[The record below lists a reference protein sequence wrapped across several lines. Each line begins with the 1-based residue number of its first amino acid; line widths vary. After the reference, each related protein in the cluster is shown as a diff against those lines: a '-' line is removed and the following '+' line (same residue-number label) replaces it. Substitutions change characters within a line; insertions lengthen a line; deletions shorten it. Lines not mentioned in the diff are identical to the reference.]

1 MSPLQI
7 KGDGGNHL
15 DELGLQTIS
24 RVRQYTIPDMAGT
37 SPNPECKIT
46 HMRSSQ
52 PNQSSRFS
60 VFSYPL
66 ISSTSFSSSSPSP
79 FFLVHYCAI
88 IAEQKVK
95 STLSNP
101 PFREHEL
108 SPSTAYTEYKHTP
121 STAYSKYSIH
131 RSTVSTQD
139 QLSSLHSHDY
149 ELTTECSVTI
159 RLAPL
164 HDRPPSGSAPCQ
176 QKGTVTFPDSH
187 G

>member
-1 MSPLQI
+1 VSPLQI